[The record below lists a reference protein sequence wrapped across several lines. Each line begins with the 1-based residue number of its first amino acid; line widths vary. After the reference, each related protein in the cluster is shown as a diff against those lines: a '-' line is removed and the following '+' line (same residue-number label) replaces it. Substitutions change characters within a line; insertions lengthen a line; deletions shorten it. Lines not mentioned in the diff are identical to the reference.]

1 MSETMQAASGIVQKM
16 MAKMTQ
22 ACQDEIAQ
30 ARKPDDPK
38 SDKPSPATP
47 N

>member
-1 MSETMQAASGIVQKM
+1 MSETTQVASGIVQKM

-22 ACQDEIAQ
+22 AVQDEIAQ
-30 ARKPDDPK
+30 AQKPNDPK